1 MGRLEGC
8 RSRVWSWVRLCESRA
23 GGAEADDLRAGQAS
37 DQQSIDV
44 QIELAARWRVENGR
58 KLALIARGRE
68 PAPVAED
75 VNFGAFAA
83 ERALAHADCVR
94 VRPALERIRRQRVAQ
109 PRMMGSQC
117 LRPHAGAGAF
127 FDLPRKARSLASLQA
142 ERGPAQRSFASH
154 RSQRLARLPSR

>member
-1 MGRLEGC
+1 MLRYIFTFSFVLLLGIVAC
-8 RSRVWSWVRLCESRA
+8 A
-23 GGAEADDLRAGQAS
+23 AAIAADAPAFGQ
-37 DQQSIDV
+37 
-44 QIELAARWRVENGR
+44 
-58 KLALIARGRE
+58 
-68 PAPVAED
+68 
-75 VNFGAFAA
+75 GAFAA
-83 ERALAHADCVR
+83 ERVLAHADCVR

-109 PRMMGSQC
+109 PRMMGSRC